1 MPKTESATE
10 KANAMRRACG
20 DLSGRARAEV
30 LAKALDVKNNGNGR
44 K

>member
-1 MPKTESATE
+1 MPNKTETATE

-20 DLSGRARAEV
+20 DLSGRARAEA
-30 LAKALDVKNNGNGR
+30 LSKALDVQTGKN